1 MNRLYTSYVRI
12 GGRILTSTS
21 PIQTYVQTKGS
32 FRYASPRA
40 RIAVIMQS
48 PLQEEQRY
56 MFPIDANSSTEAEW
70 ASVAIGLSLAVE
82 RGSESIV
89 LENDNLGVIRSL
101 IFPNTKLRQ
110 EYARYYRDR
119 ILLTAFETS
128 WTGARCILCEENKAD
143 GLFGKRDQPR

>member
-1 MNRLYTSYVRI
+1 
-12 GGRILTSTS
+12 
-21 PIQTYVQTKGS
+21 
-32 FRYASPRA
+32 
-40 RIAVIMQS
+40 MQS